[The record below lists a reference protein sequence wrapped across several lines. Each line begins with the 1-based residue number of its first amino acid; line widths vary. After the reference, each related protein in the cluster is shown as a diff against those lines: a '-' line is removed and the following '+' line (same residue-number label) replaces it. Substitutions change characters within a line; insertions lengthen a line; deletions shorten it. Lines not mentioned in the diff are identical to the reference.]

1 MSPMFSYQAKD
12 RAGQTREGTV
22 DAVSRAAALLAVDGM
37 GLMPVRVEELRARA
51 EPAPRLRR
59 GRVHARDITVFTR
72 QLGSLTRSGVPI
84 LRALATIRR
93 QAGNLTFRDMLTD
106 VEARVRDGTML
117 SEALSRYPR
126 FFPELYINMVRSGES
141 AGLLDTML
149 FRLSEAREKEED
161 VSRKVRA
168 ATAYPLLI
176 VAVGLV
182 TVFVLL
188 AFFLPKVVSLFDTY
202 TQLPLLTRVLIGASA
217 FVSTNG
223 HWIVMI
229 LVLLFAII
237 RRLASFEQGRL
248 FFDRIKLRLPLLGR
262 CMQESDVARFART
275 LALLIDAGIPLD
287 RALPLSAATLRN
299 QVMRDEIHGVQKR
312 TVEEGMPLSSG
323 LERLP
328 HFPPIVANLA
338 AVGEEGGRLDEALNE
353 VADYFDKEVEHRSR
367 LATSLL
373 EPILILVIG
382 LVVGFIIMAML
393 LPIFEISTSF

>member
-202 TQLPLLTRVLIGASA
+202 TQLPLLTRILIGASA